1 MSFRIFHAGVA
12 CRAVSR
18 ISLNNRL
25 PTSTFLL
32 FSHSPIALFQIICYN
47 KCDYRYLKVKE
58 YVIMSKGKKKPSNR
72 SKNKAPNT
80 DRNQVPNSS
89 RSQTPNNGRN
99 RQEKREAARNPQ
111 AVRKSNKPIWLRIII
126 IAALIVM
133 VLGFVVAPLIH

>member
-1 MSFRIFHAGVA
+1 
-12 CRAVSR
+12 
-18 ISLNNRL
+18 
-25 PTSTFLL
+25 
-32 FSHSPIALFQIICYN
+32 
-47 KCDYRYLKVKE
+47 
-58 YVIMSKGKKKPSNR
+58 MSKGKKKPSNR

-111 AVRKSNKPIWLRIII
+111 TVRKSNKPLWLRIII